1 VYAGDHLGQV
11 MVILHCES
19 FTQNHCLGPCD
30 AGQELHSPLHN
41 IQLPLQVKLV
51 QECIAMENLGQAWKS
66 TRFFGLQREFPT
78 VERDFQEHVLARLI
92 GRQQW
97 QAALTACDD
106 DAALQVRTSS
116 IHDSPPFP
124 VQS

>member
-1 VYAGDHLGQV
+1 